1 LGEFLSPAF
10 GNGFLK
16 GFDPE
21 EFPDLEARESS
32 ELFLVE
38 LLGLFGFPELLSL
51 LISKNFCKDSIFT
64 NELKIKNHN
73 FVI

>member
-1 LGEFLSPAF
+1 LSLLLESEFLSPAF

-21 EFPDLEARESS
+21 EFPDLEARESP

-38 LLGLFGFPELLSL
+38 DAGLFGFPELLSL
-51 LISKNFCKDSIFT
+51 LI
-64 NELKIKNHN
+64 LKIYAKI
-73 FVI
+73 VYLPVS

>member
-1 LGEFLSPAF
+1 VSPLFLESEFLSPAL

-16 GFDPE
+16 GFEPE

-38 LLGLFGFPELLSL
+38 LLGFFGLPELLSL
-51 LISKNFCKDSIFT
+51 LMLNICAKISNLVTS
-64 NELKIKNHN
+64 
-73 FVI
+73 